1 MVRCEF
7 CKNKIKKKK
16 EPFVKKYYN
25 FAVDYYGNY
34 KIEYFH
40 AWCWELKKTS
50 TLYNEWQY
58 SDIDPRLKNQ
68 MIIELAKQAY
78 LNTHKKEQENAQ
90 EVHKRK
96 DTL

>member
-25 FAVDYYGNY
+25 FT
-34 KIEYFH
+34 IEYFH

-58 SDIDPRLKNQ
+58 SNIDPRLKNQ

-78 LNTHKKEQENAQ
+78 LNTHKKELENAQ
-90 EVHKRK
+90 EAHKRK
-96 DTL
+96 NTL